1 LNRVEAASATSEAVV
16 QRQFEAANAHDID
29 RFIAEFADDAQIFT
43 PPAAAPTLVGKAA
56 IAIHYSTKRFNI
68 PALHYDLLNRM
79 VMGNIVVDH
88 ERITGIEA
96 EPYEVVLVYQI
107 VHGRVQTVWLFRPA

>member
-1 LNRVEAASATSEAVV
+1 MTPEAVI

-43 PPAAAPTLVGKAA
+43 LPAVAPVLVGRAA
-56 IAIHYSTKRFNI
+56 IARHYSTKRFNV

-79 VMGNIVVDH
+79 VTGNVVVDH

-107 VHGRVQTVWLFRPA
+107 VKGQVQTVWLFRSSP